1 MFKFHIFRR
10 ACRWNRS
17 RPKQQ
22 QSRTRRLR
30 ASEPEDKI
38 MLPNPNDLS
47 STRANGFYRRR
58 PRARPRLCTCL
69 ILYPFSRIHFRFSSD
84 LSSSVQ
90 PNNSIDLSITRSV
103 KLFFPFFISSSCTRI
118 IIKASV
124 LKNPRA
130 RECWERRRP
139 LRRW

>member
-1 MFKFHIFRR
+1 MI
-10 ACRWNRS
+10 
-17 RPKQQ
+17 
-22 QSRTRRLR
+22 
-30 ASEPEDKI
+30 
-38 MLPNPNDLS
+38 PNPNDLS

-103 KLFFPFFISSSCTRI
+103 KLFFPFFIPSPFTRI
-118 IIKASV
+118 IIKANV

-130 RECWERRRP
+130 RMLGETQTPGKMVKAQQRMKLLEYVEYLGMSVACEP
-139 LRRW
+139 EHKSGIFK